1 MYHRLGE
8 GRLAEREPGEHL
20 YAISPDAFEA
30 QLEIA
35 QSAECSTLSLDA
47 ACATEPN
54 GPSVTNPVAITF
66 DDGNASDHEIALPA
80 LARRRLP
87 AAFFVTPAWVGRPG
101 FMDWAQIRELAA
113 AGMTVGAHG
122 LEHVPLSSLSRE
134 DLCRHLAEARREM
147 EARLSRA
154 PEWLALP
161 GGFGGRREVEVARE
175 VGFRNVLGSVPRLAR
190 PGSADP
196 IPRFAIR
203 HGQSL
208 ASFRA
213 LVEQRRSVRLRYWLR
228 HLALGRLRGLLGSQ
242 GHARLR
248 DAWLKVSS

>member
-8 GRLAEREPGEHL
+8 GRLADREPGEHL
-20 YAISPDAFEA
+20 YAIPPGAFEA
-30 QLEIA
+30 QLKIA
-35 QSAECSTLSLDA
+35 ARADCSIVSLDA
-47 ACATEPN
+47 ACVTEPAD
-54 GPSVTNPVAITF
+54 PSATNPVAITF
-66 DDGNASDHEIALPA
+66 DDGNSSDHAVALPA
-80 LARRRLP
+80 LVRRRLP

-101 FMDWAQIRELAA
+101 FMDWAELRELAA
-113 AGMTVGAHG
+113 VGMTVGAHG
-122 LEHVPLSSLSRE
+122 LEHVPLSSLPRDE
-134 DLCRHLAEARREM
+134 CRKHLAEARREM

-203 HGQSL
+203 RGQSL

-213 LVEQRRSVRLRYWLR
+213 LLEQRRPVRLRYWLR
-228 HLALGRLRGLLGSQ
+228 HVALGRLRVLLGSQ
-242 GHARLR
+242 SHARLR
-248 DAWLKVSS
+248 DAWLKLSP